1 MGCGAMSLN
10 RRSGYADS
18 YEPHRAAIRLLKG
31 PHSSPFVQ
39 RSTEGARGSP
49 ATDQTRPGLTGADD
63 GIRTR
68 VNGFA
73 GRCLA
78 TQPHP
83 HCPARCHPGGIN
95 QSVSLT
101 VISSPPG
108 KVGTMQMW
116 LAARVPRGR
125 SDHHAARC
133 RARTDRHTRG
143 AKPRMMTKFQQLDDD
158 DTE

>member
-116 LAARVPRGR
+116 LAAGPGFFHGTGQSSRQLIELLVAFLLTALIGLEREIQ
-125 SDHHAARC
+125 A
-133 RARTDRHTRG
+133 RAR
-143 AKPRMMTKFQQLDDD
+143 
-158 DTE
+158 